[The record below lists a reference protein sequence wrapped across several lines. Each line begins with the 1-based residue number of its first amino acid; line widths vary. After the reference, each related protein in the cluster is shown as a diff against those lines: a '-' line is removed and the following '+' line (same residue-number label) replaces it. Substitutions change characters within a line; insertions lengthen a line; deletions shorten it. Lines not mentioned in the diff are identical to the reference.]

1 MEITVR
7 NLTNYRKVSY
17 VHDGYHGEIHM
28 YGDGF
33 ANCQVAP
40 IAYIEDLLDCED
52 ESFVVK
58 VLRKLCLGYKNIV
71 VIDIDNGY
79 LKQVNN
85 LLKNNIINNFL

>member
-1 MEITVR
+1 
-7 NLTNYRKVSY
+7 
-17 VHDGYHGEIHM
+17 M

-52 ESFVVK
+52 NDFILK
-58 VLRKLCLGYKNIV
+58 VLKKLCLGYKNIV
-71 VIDIDNGY
+71 VIDIDIVY

-85 LLKNNIINNFL
+85 LLKNNIINTMPYTSTNGSNRVLVMFKIAYL